1 VLIDKK
7 LIIEAKEKLGDKSAS
22 IIAENLEVENW
33 DEINLKGSCPFGH
46 IDETPSFIWNPKA
59 NNFHCFSCGRN
70 YSIIDHYI
78 EFYHLTFLGAIQRL
92 FKETDIKYYFGEQ
105 GVKTERDYKYPFYD
119 MTEDRSDVE
128 EYLQLRGITSKT
140 LDWADIQQ
148 DAHKNIVFNYYDNND
163 VLSLVKYR
171 PSHKIT
177 KGENKMW
184 CQKNSDTMPL
194 LFNMNRVNTAN
205 GALLLTEGEIDC
217 LSAIEAGYTNSVSVP
232 FGSNN
237 FGWIQTNWDWLEEF
251 DKIIVWSDS
260 DKPGQEMRRE
270 VCARL
275 GIWRTLFVD
284 APTKVLNKDGEEVSV
299 KDINEILYYCGKQKV
314 LDLINDAKELPITGI
329 EDLSSVED
337 FNIELAPGL
346 YLNLEPIDN
355 TVYKLLFGSVVLVTG
370 KRGAGKSSFVNQ
382 CFVCEPLDQG
392 QDIFYFSGELSPSVL
407 KSWIEVNMAGFEKTK
422 MKNEFVHVIDAQA
435 KKEMREWYKNRIWVY
450 NENDNSSETILNKA
464 VSVIRRYGV
473 KVIILDNLMTINLS
487 ANEKDLLLKQKE
499 FINKLNKM
507 AILYNVLI
515 VLVCHP
521 KKTPY
526 GQELASDDISGSG
539 DLGNLAQYI
548 FSVKRF
554 SKEEK
559 DGIKGKN
566 GTYVKGKEPINYDVE
581 INTMKNRYTGKVSK
595 EKLYFNYKSRRFYS
609 KPSELWRRYH
619 WNKDQSPLP
628 THDPDDHGVPDWLKD

>member
-22 IIAENLEVENW
+22 IIAENLGVKNW

-59 NNFHCFSCGRN
+59 NSFHCFSCGRN

-128 EYLQLRGITSKT
+128 EYLRLRGITSKT

-171 PSHKIT
+171 PSRKVA

-184 CQKNSDTMPL
+184 CQKNSDTIPL

-205 GALLLTEGEIDC
+205 GALLLTEGETDC

-370 KRGAGKSSFVNQ
+370 KRDRKSV
-382 CFVCEPLDQG
+382 V
-392 QDIFYFSGELSPSVL
+392 
-407 KSWIEVNMAGFEKTK
+407 
-422 MKNEFVHVIDAQA
+422 
-435 KKEMREWYKNRIWVY
+435 
-450 NENDNSSETILNKA
+450 
-464 VSVIRRYGV
+464 
-473 KVIILDNLMTINLS
+473 
-487 ANEKDLLLKQKE
+487 
-499 FINKLNKM
+499 
-507 AILYNVLI
+507 
-515 VLVCHP
+515 
-521 KKTPY
+521 
-526 GQELASDDISGSG
+526 
-539 DLGNLAQYI
+539 
-548 FSVKRF
+548 
-554 SKEEK
+554 
-559 DGIKGKN
+559 
-566 GTYVKGKEPINYDVE
+566 
-581 INTMKNRYTGKVSK
+581 
-595 EKLYFNYKSRRFYS
+595 
-609 KPSELWRRYH
+609 
-619 WNKDQSPLP
+619 
-628 THDPDDHGVPDWLKD
+628 